1 MTLDSLCGN
10 KYYRNDLTAIKFIQA
25 MKILSKW
32 RNFKNINKKQK
43 EAKAVQEVMAN
54 DGKENSKIPH
64 SAPLKNASDEVD
76 AEAEKAHQRMERLQ
90 NIAR

>member
-32 RNFKNINKKQK
+32 RNFKNINKK
-43 EAKAVQEVMAN
+43 
-54 DGKENSKIPH
+54 
-64 SAPLKNASDEVD
+64 
-76 AEAEKAHQRMERLQ
+76 
-90 NIAR
+90 